1 VVKMNVFLLKKI
13 KTIFMAMLLIA
24 AFDVSV
30 AQAEIGDRLQVTPSN
45 ASLYAGPSSTSSKL
59 VGLRGGDQMVEME
72 RQGSWVFVAVKS
84 TGAQGWVQASQ
95 VHKPRAKSTVKKSS
109 TSVAREAVGKSEA
122 VVEATNI
129 NTASRQVSLLDKG
142 FKNGIMF
149 EGTAGTHAQSF
160 FFDSPLDSR
169 IVGGK
174 FRLLYRA
181 SPDVHEKSNLRVT
194 VNGKPYK
201 QVSLSPDGGLHELDV
216 MLPASAFHGE
226 HAKVE
231 IRSTLLVTEDR
242 CFDDRISGAFL
253 HLLPE
258 SSLTISYQ
266 SVERSIRDA
275 WRMLPQNVTISISE
289 GNLSQGQF
297 ASTLGL
303 MALLVEDGKEVTIKR
318 LPEVGDIVVAPKTE
332 LERMIDQKRLSIG
345 KDGQVT
351 DMGKALDHVS
361 NLALISLQNRTAI
374 VVTDPYDV
382 QPMYLLSNEWKL
394 LSAGQG
400 YRVYRPDDLR
410 IKLGLLGQEG
420 DAGYYSLPLSKL
432 GFEPGVKYITR
443 EASWQMVIPPFT
455 LPVGTRP
462 DFLSLNII
470 APVRWEN
477 DPTYEM
483 YVFLNDVM
491 VKSARLENNGL
502 VQNFTIN
509 LPSEYQK
516 QYNDIRIV
524 VQHDVEQ
531 GDCRGV
537 MPHDYIQ
544 ITPDSALVVKKNDDA
559 APTKFSDLTNY
570 FSQGFDTYLE
580 TSFLQNPERALHL
593 LARLSADFPLLIDH
607 TRLTFAG
614 AGDLLSPTNPFVAV
628 GNFALAD
635 DMQAPVRFDRGRVKI
650 LSPNGESYF
659 DVSELTKITVA
670 EIVKAPAAY
679 GLWVNPSDASD
690 IAVMERLELTEDDV
704 AFIDS
709 MGVIKTLNS
718 REPSLAQVYYPDV
731 EDWFDV
737 LGKYRFWLMVLLWF
751 LLTMVVVYL
760 YRMSRA
766 NKVAREEDDA
776 LYQAEEARM
785 QGTSAA
791 HLHEDH
797 TIHPGDDSLD
807 HLDEKR

>member
-1 VVKMNVFLLKKI
+1 MNTFFFKKI
-13 KTIFMAMLLIA
+13 KTIIMAALLIV

-30 AQAEIGDRLQVTPSN
+30 AQAEIGDRLKVTPSN
-45 ASLYAGPSSTSSKL
+45 ASLHAGPSSTSSKL
-59 VGLRGGDQMVEME
+59 VGLRGGDQLVEMD

-84 TGAQGWVQASQ
+84 TGAQGWVRASQ
-95 VHKPRAKSTVKKSS
+95 VHKRSAKRVVKKASKAS
-109 TSVAREAVGKSEA
+109 TKPKVVKSVK
-122 VVEATNI
+122 VEEPDIMT
-129 NTASRQVSLLDKG
+129 TSRKVSLLNKG
-142 FKNGIMF
+142 FKNGVMF

-169 IVGGK
+169 IVNGR

-201 QVSLSPDGGLHELDV
+201 QVGLSGDGGLHELDV
-216 MLPASAFHGE
+216 MLPASAFHGQ
-226 HAKVE
+226 HAKITV
-231 IRSTLLVTEDR
+231 RSTLLVTEDR

-258 SSLTISYQ
+258 SSLTITYQ

-275 WRMLPQNVTISISE
+275 WRMLPQQVSISISE
-289 GNLSQGQF
+289 GNLSQSQF

-332 LERMIDQKRLSIG
+332 LERLIDLKRLSVG
-345 KDGQVT
+345 KDGTVT
-351 DMGKALDHVS
+351 SMGKALDHIS
-361 NLALISLQNRTAI
+361 NLALIRLQNRSAI

-410 IKLGLLGQEG
+410 IKLGLLGAEG
-420 DAGYYSLPLSKL
+420 DAGYYSLPLTKL
-432 GFEPGVKYITR
+432 GFESGVKYITR
-443 EASWQMVIPPFT
+443 EASWQMVIPPFS

-462 DFLSLNII
+462 DFLTLNVI
-470 APVRWEN
+470 APVRWEK

-491 VKSARLENNGL
+491 VKSVRLENTGM
-502 VQNFTIN
+502 VQSVTVN
-509 LPSEYQK
+509 LPAEYQK
-516 QYNDIRIV
+516 QYNDIRV
-524 VQHDVEQ
+524 AVQHDVEQ

-544 ITPDSALVVKKNDDA
+544 ITPDSALVVKKNEDA
-559 APTKFSDLTNY
+559 APEKFSDLTNY

-614 AGDLLSPTNPFVAV
+614 AGDVLNPSNPFVAV
-628 GNFALAD
+628 GDFALSD
-635 DMQAPVRFDRGRVKI
+635 DIEAPVRFDKGRVKI

-679 GLWVNPSDASD
+679 GLWVNPSDATD

-709 MGVIKTLNS
+709 MGVIKTMNS

-776 LYQAEEARM
+776 LYQAEEERM
-785 QGTSAA
+785 QGGSAA
-791 HLHEDH
+791 HMHEDH
-797 TIHPGDDSLD
+797 TVHPGDSLD